1 MVERRSEHGIIL
13 LTLGSYHSRLEL
25 LKGDSRVAISV
36 QFLKD
41 VLHLSRACCL
51 TEKLSD
57 RGERELVLHRE
68 RLVTTFVLSSE
79 QVLVLFSAL
88 TELILVLLR
97 RGNESYHNLLHDAGL
112 A

>member
-1 MVERRSEHGIIL
+1 MVERRSEYSIIL

-36 QFLKD
+36 QLLKD
-41 VLHLSRACCL
+41 VLHLSCACCL